1 MIRSLAIA
9 LTLGLAMPAQASD
22 AEDFVTSNVIS
33 ALYHELGHALIHLTD
48 ASVLGREEDAVDT
61 LAVILLDELWEEDS
75 AQLLT
80 AMTALSFELAA
91 QENEDPA
98 YWDVHGHNM
107 QRYYNQICLFY
118 GANPDARAE
127 LASTF
132 ELPDQRAA
140 TCVEEYNLASASWE
154 AVLEP
159 LKVGGS
165 GRSIPFQGDSGT
177 DIGALLESEVADL
190 NEIFTLPEHV
200 IVAYES
206 CGEENAF
213 YDPASL
219 TITICSEYVDF
230 LERQAIA
237 SDL

>member
-1 MIRSLAIA
+1 MIRCLALA

-33 ALYHELGHALIHLTD
+33 ALYHEFGHALIHLTD

-61 LAVILLDELWEEDS
+61 LAVILLDALWEEES

-127 LASTF
+127 LASDF
-132 ELPDQRAA
+132 ELPEQRAA
-140 TCVEEYNLASASWE
+140 TCVEEFDLASASWE

-159 LKVGGS
+159 LKIEGT
-165 GRSIPFQGDSGT
+165 GRTIAFYGDTSS
-177 DIGALLESEVADL
+177 DIGALLDSEVADL
-190 NEIFTLPEHV
+190 NEIFTLPQSV
-200 IVAYES
+200 TVAYAP

-213 YDPASL
+213 YDPSTV
-219 TITICSEYVDF
+219 TITICTEYVEF

-237 SDL
+237 NDL

>member
-1 MIRSLAIA
+1 ML
-9 LTLGLAMPAQASD
+9 LLG
-22 AEDFVTSNVIS
+22 VV
-33 ALYHELGHALIHLTD
+33 
-48 ASVLGREEDAVDT
+48 VLGIVGA
-61 LAVILLDELWEEDS
+61 
-75 AQLLT
+75 
-80 AMTALSFELAA
+80 
-91 QENEDPA
+91 
-98 YWDVHGHNM
+98 DVHGLTE
-107 QRYYNQICLFY
+107 RGDRL
-118 GANPDARAE
+118 GADGLQVERVARGVLHGRLGEDVLERLVAADVGDE
-127 LASTF
+127 RADLASTF

-140 TCVEEYNLASASWE
+140 TCVEEYDLASASWE

-165 GRSIPFQGDSGT
+165 GRSITFQGDSGT

-200 IVAYES
+200 IVAYDS